1 MNLWDAFFSGIYD
14 GILTGFI
21 SVLVFP
27 FLVVVSYVKM
37 IISYSSDKDMFSAHN
52 LFLYL
57 KLYLCLSSLKNIKL
71 IFKIFLF

>member
-21 SVLVFP
+21 SVLVFL

-37 IISYSSDKDMFSAHN
+37 IISYSSDKDIKIIKHKLSIE
-52 LFLYL
+52 L
-57 KLYLCLSSLKNIKL
+57 KL
-71 IFKIFLF
+71 F

>member
-71 IFKIFLF
+71 NFKIFLF